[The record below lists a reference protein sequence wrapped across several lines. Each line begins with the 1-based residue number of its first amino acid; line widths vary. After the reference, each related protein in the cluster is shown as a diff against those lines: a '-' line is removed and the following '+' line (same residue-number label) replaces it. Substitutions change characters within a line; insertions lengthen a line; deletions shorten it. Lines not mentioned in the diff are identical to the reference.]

1 MINYLNKRV
10 KVIGQEVYGKVLR
23 EFYSEVLVAVD
34 NAQELD
40 YQLYFNISQV
50 EIINEV
56 DWKKYRW
63 SS

>member
-40 YQLYFNISQV
+40 YQLYFNKLEV
-50 EIINEV
+50 EIENE
-56 DWKKYRW
+56 
-63 SS
+63 